1 MNNFSTKF
9 LLLSL
14 SLLLLSGCITENI
27 TEKVKTR
34 KKADSL
40 ESTLYKYAN
49 AIRWGY
55 FDEAYAYRKYEKGE
69 YPKPPDNLADIRVT
83 SYDVIHPATMM
94 VEDVAVQLVEINYYL
109 IAYQTLKTLR
119 DRQVWIYD
127 EEASRWF
134 LDSPMPEFK

>member
-14 SLLLLSGCITENI
+14 SLLLSGCIAENI

-34 KKADSL
+34 KKTDAL
-40 ESTLYKYAN
+40 EATLNRYAA

-55 FDEAYAYRKYEKGE
+55 FDEAYSYRKYEKGE
-69 YPKPPDNLADIRVT
+69 YPVPPRNLANIRVT
-83 SYDVIHPATMM
+83 AYDVLRPATMM
-94 VEDVAVQLVEINYYL
+94 VEDVAVQLVEITYYF
-109 IAYQTLKTLR
+109 ISYQTLKTLR
-119 DRQVWIYD
+119 DKQFWIYD
-127 EEASRWF
+127 QEALRWY